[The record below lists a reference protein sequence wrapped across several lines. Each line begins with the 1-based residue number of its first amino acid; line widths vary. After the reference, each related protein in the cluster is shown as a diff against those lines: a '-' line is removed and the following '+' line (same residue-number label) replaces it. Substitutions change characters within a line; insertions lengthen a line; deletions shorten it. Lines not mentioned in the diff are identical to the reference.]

1 MNDHKSLDRNCASLS
16 YIFFSRK
23 GQWPTSHRQRSAP
36 NGAGSNTPNLS
47 FCHWLFCTY
56 KDQKT
61 YRCQSRAQVACKL
74 FSGSRRG
81 KMPWCQLAS
90 AGWARK
96 PSSHRG
102 APTLWTELWH
112 RAELT
117 SQPAASKGEF
127 CLSGPC
133 PCFWGRAP
141 ASSLVCSLL
150 SLLWAMSRRW
160 MWGFSSCFALSKMHR
175 AVYDPLN

>member
-1 MNDHKSLDRNCASLS
+1 MITKALTETAHPCHILFSARKASGQHLIDKGLLQAEPDQTRQICHFAIGCFVHTKIRKHIAVNLVLRWRVNYSLDHAGGKCHGVSLPLQAGHANHHPTEEHLHS
-16 YIFFSRK
+16 
-23 GQWPTSHRQRSAP
+23 GQS
-36 NGAGSNTPNLS
+36 
-47 FCHWLFCTY
+47 C
-56 KDQKT
+56 D
-61 YRCQSRAQVACKL
+61 
-74 FSGSRRG
+74 
-81 KMPWCQLAS
+81 
-90 AGWARK
+90 
-96 PSSHRG
+96 
-102 APTLWTELWH
+102 

-133 PCFWGRAP
+133 PCFWWRAP

-175 AVYDPLN
+175 AVYDPFN